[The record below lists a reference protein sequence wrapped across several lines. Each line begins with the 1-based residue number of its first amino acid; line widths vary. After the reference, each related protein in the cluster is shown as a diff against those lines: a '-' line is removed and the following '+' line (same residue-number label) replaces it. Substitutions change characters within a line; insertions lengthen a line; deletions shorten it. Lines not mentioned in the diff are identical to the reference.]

1 MKKEWKV
8 DVPVLLIFFAR
19 PDTLE
24 KVFESIREARPST
37 LLLWQDGPRENR
49 PDDIENIKKCREIV
63 ENIDWECTVYKQYNE
78 KNYGC
83 DPSTFY
89 SHKWAF
95 SHVDK
100 CIILEDD
107 RIPSQSFYPY
117 CKYLLD
123 KYEHDERIN
132 HICGTNL
139 LGIYE
144 DCPED
149 YFFAPCGSTSWA
161 TWKRVADG
169 WDEKYLFLDD
179 EYRMNCLKKL
189 YGKDL
194 FSLWFNNSK
203 RHREKGYPFWETIL
217 GMDAHLNS
225 RVVIIP
231 KKNMICDIGL
241 SENATHANSH
251 SECLPKELKAM
262 FNMETYDVSFP
273 MNEPKYVVQD
283 MNYMN
288 KLNYISGV
296 GHPVLRVKR
305 KIIYLLKCIRY
316 GKIDLVFASLRRKLN
331 KK

>member
-1 MKKEWKV
+1 MKKEWKT
-8 DVPVLLIFFAR
+8 DVPVLLIFFVR

-63 ENIDWECTVYKQYNE
+63 ENIDWDCKVYKKYNE

-95 SHVDK
+95 SIVDK

-123 KYEHDERIN
+123 KYENDERIN
-132 HICGTNL
+132 HICGANL
-139 LGIYE
+139 LDVYE
-144 DCPED
+144 ECPND
-149 YFFAPCGSTSWA
+149 YFFAPIGSTVWA
-161 TWKRVADG
+161 TWKRVADS
-169 WDEKYLFLDD
+169 WDEKYLFMND
-179 EYRMNCLKKL
+179 EYNLSCLEKL

-194 FSLWFNNSK
+194 YNVWSGNAA
-203 RHREKGYPFWETIL
+203 RHKKTNVPYWESVL
-217 GMDAHLNS
+217 GMDALLNS
-225 RVVIIP
+225 RLVIIP
-231 KKNMICDIGL
+231 KKNMATDIGL
-241 SENATHANSH
+241 TDNATHANSY
-251 SECLPKELKAM
+251 SELLPKKLRNM
-262 FNMETYDVSFP
+262 FNMKRYEIEFP
-273 MNEPKYVVQD
+273 MKEPEHVVVD

-288 KLNYISGV
+288 KLSYINGI
-296 GHPVLRVKR
+296 GHPFIRFGR
-305 KIIYLLKCIRY
+305 KITYLTKALLH
-316 GKIDLVFASLRRKLN
+316 GKTDLIVKSI
-331 KK
+331 KKKFKR